1 MNSVRG
7 TKLGA
12 ELLRDNCP
20 IVAMLLNLRVE
31 EVVDAERPHFES
43 QVQLSAHGRYIE
55 CTVGI

>member
-20 IVAMLLNLRVE
+20 IVAMFLNLRVQ
-31 EVVDAERPHFES
+31 EVVDVERPHFES
-43 QVQLSAHGRYIE
+43 LGVQFGAYGIK